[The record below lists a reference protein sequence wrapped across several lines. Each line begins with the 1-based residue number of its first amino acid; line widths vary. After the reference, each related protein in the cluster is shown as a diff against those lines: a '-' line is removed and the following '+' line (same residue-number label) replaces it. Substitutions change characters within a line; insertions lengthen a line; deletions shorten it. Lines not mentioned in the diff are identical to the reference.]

1 MSNKMIMNKKF
12 LTNILQLVLFLGLGI
27 FFIWLSFRG
36 LSSDDYKIL
45 KDSASGINNVKG
57 WFFLSLSILVGAAS
71 HFVRSL
77 RSRLLLEPLNY
88 KIRVSSAF
96 YSVMVCYLANLAIP
110 RLGEV
115 LRCTFLQRYESVPFQ
130 KTLGTIV
137 TERALDMFC
146 ALLIMLCALL
156 FNTSVLSQLIV
167 DKANHITLGQWFEL
181 KFMGLLSNYWLYIMV
196 ILVAALIYFTRSLWK
211 KVALFVKIKNIIVGI
226 WQGFISIKDL
236 KHSWLFV
243 LYTFLLW
250 FFYFMGT
257 YLCFFAFNYLSPL
270 GPAPA
275 FSVLAFGTIGY
286 IVAPGGLGAYPLV
299 AAGILVIYGVDYNA
313 GLAAGWIGWSAQS
326 VMIIIF
332 GIVSLI
338 LASVSPVRK
347 SEIIFPEKL

>member
-1 MSNKMIMNKKF
+1 MNKKF
-12 LTNILQLVLFLGLGI
+12 LTNALKLILFLGVGV

-36 LSSDDYKIL
+36 LSSDDYKML
-45 KDSASGINNVKG
+45 KDSASGVNNAKG
-57 WFFLSLSILVGAAS
+57 WLFLSLSILVGAAS

-88 KIRVSSAF
+88 KVRVSSAF
-96 YSVMVCYLANLAIP
+96 YSVMVCYFANLAVP

-137 TERALDMFC
+137 TERTLDMLC
-146 ALLIMLCALL
+146 GLLIMLCALL
-156 FNTSVLSQLIV
+156 LNTSVLSQLIV
-167 DKANHITLGQWFEL
+167 DKANNTTLGQWFEL
-181 KFMGLLSNYWLYIMV
+181 KFFGLLSNYWLYIIV
-196 ILVAALIYFTRSLWK
+196 VVLAALIYFTRHHWK
-211 KVALFVKIKNIIVGI
+211 KVALFVKIKNLAVGV

-236 KHSWLFV
+236 KHTWLFV
-243 LYTFLLW
+243 FYTVLLW

-257 YLCFFAFNYLSPL
+257 YFCFFAFDYLSFL

-275 FSVLAFGTIGY
+275 FSVLAFGIIGY

-299 AAGILVIYGVDYNA
+299 VAGILVLYGVDYNA

-332 GIVSLI
+332 GIASLI
-338 LASVSPVRK
+338 LASVASKRK
-347 SEIIFPEKL
+347 SEIVE